1 MNIADIRRQRLRDL
15 IRERYSNTA
24 RQLAVDAK
32 KPESQINDMLA
43 NPPRKSFGERVA
55 RDLEQRLGLS
65 NGFFDKPTGQFAEVE
80 PNLSAQESPSTY
92 RTEPASRAERVA
104 DKVAELPDDDP
115 LLDYLEDMLAG
126 RWARQGGG
134 GGWVK
139 KALADRDRREDKLKL
154 KKSRGAA

>member
-1 MNIADIRRQRLRDL
+1 MDTLSKRLREE
-15 IRERYSNTA
+15 RERAKLT
-24 RQLAVDAK
+24 QQELAK
-32 KPESQINDMLA
+32 KAGCGQSLIGNLESGAQKSSAKIPLIAAALGVSALYLSEGKGQKELDNLDQ
-43 NPPRKSFGERVA
+43 PR
-55 RDLEQRLGLS
+55 
-65 NGFFDKPTGQFAEVE
+65 
-80 PNLSAQESPSTY
+80 LSAQESSATY

-104 DKVAELPDDDP
+104 DKVADLPDDDP